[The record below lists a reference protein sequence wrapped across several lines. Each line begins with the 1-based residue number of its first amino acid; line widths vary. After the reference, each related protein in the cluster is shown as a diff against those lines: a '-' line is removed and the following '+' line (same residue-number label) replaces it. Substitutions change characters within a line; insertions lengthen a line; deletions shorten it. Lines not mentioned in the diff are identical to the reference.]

1 MVEDVADAVATV
13 GDPTDKYRG
22 PVGDDERGDA
32 SASAEVG
39 SSAAGEQDLADE
51 DLMRNDEPKTTDIA
65 GKAFEIQWLRNL
77 RSADSPTAYY
87 GVPPGDDEDAADS
100 QHGAHRRT
108 HNAHAINS
116 TVPTAKA
123 SFYLDDE
130 VLDTDLLVDPF
141 EMPPFEVAETLVHAY
156 LESAQKSYPFLEKKA
171 FVNRLRHCKL
181 PSSVSLQ
188 STQLRGSHSQ
198 KRTRY

>member
-22 PVGDDERGDA
+22 PVGDDERG
-32 SASAEVG
+32 

-51 DLMRNDEPKTTDIA
+51 DLMRNDEPKTTDIP

-87 GVPPGDDEDAADS
+87 GVPPGDDEDATDS
-100 QHGAHRRT
+100 QHEAHRRT
-108 HNAHAINS
+108 HNAHAINP

-181 PSSVSLQ
+181 PSPVSLQ
-188 STQLRGSHSQ
+188 STQLRGSRGQ
-198 KRTRY
+198 KRTSY

>member
-39 SSAAGEQDLADE
+39 SSAAGEQDLADA
-51 DLMRNDEPKTTDIA
+51 DLMRNDEPKATDIA

-77 RSADSPTAYY
+77 RSADCPTAYY
-87 GVPPGDDEDAADS
+87 GGLPGDDEDATDS

-141 EMPPFEVAETLVHAY
+141 EMPPFEVAETLVRAY

-198 KRTRY
+198 KWTRY